1 LAANFAQKFTVHNP
15 KKEPLR
21 IESKTDKKKIILIL
35 KSEFTMPVGREE
47 EFQSRRGWQ
56 GMVYNYARQKLLIT
70 VGFSKVI
77 SSDLNSNIS
86 LNSNENTGLI

>member
-1 LAANFAQKFTVHNP
+1 
-15 KKEPLR
+15 
-21 IESKTDKKKIILIL
+21 
-35 KSEFTMPVGREE
+35 MPVGREE

-56 GMVYNYARQKLLIT
+56 GMVYIYARQKLLIT

-77 SSDLNSNIS
+77 NSDLNSNIS